1 MDDYYA
7 ERVDVHKAANVWPL
21 LGNLLPEDQIE
32 PNVFADSHSAKT
44 EPIEPP
50 HEDAPVKRR
59 CRAHKSEL

>member
-32 PNVFADSHSAKT
+32 PHVFADSHSVKAEPT
-44 EPIEPP
+44 ETP
-50 HEDAPVKRR
+50 HEAAPVKRR
-59 CRAHKSEL
+59 GRAHKAKL